1 MAAVAATGF
10 LYLPTGAYRRLSL
23 FALTW
28 FLFQTSASAARLC
41 SIMGLPMVRDGYFYG
56 LGFILAGVLV
66 GWFAQPAWA
75 LVPLLLAVFFL
86 WFFRDP
92 ERAIPDAAGGGVLP
106 GDGKFTDVSLVTVAG
121 RKQARISIFL
131 SVFDVHVN
139 RSPIAGVIR
148 EVRYQRGKF
157 LNAMNQAS
165 AEQNEQN
172 VVRVEGDGQVVVFKQ
187 IAGLLA
193 RRIVFHPKMG
203 DRLESGQRV
212 GLIKFGSRV
221 DVFLDAAAV
230 LQVKVGD
237 RVRGGASVLAYLQP
251 KGELASA
258 GRSSASEGT
267 R

>member
-1 MAAVAATGF
+1 
-10 LYLPTGAYRRLSL
+10 
-23 FALTW
+23 
-28 FLFQTSASAARLC
+28 
-41 SIMGLPMVRDGYFYG
+41 MVRDGYYYG
-56 LGFILAGVLV
+56 LALFAAAFLV
-66 GWFAQPAWA
+66 GWFTQPAWA
-75 LVPLLLAVFFL
+75 VIPVLLATFFL

-92 ERAIPDAAGGGVLP
+92 ERAIPDAAYALVSP
-106 GDGKFTDVSLVTVAG
+106 ADGKITDVSVVTEDG
-121 RKQARISIFL
+121 EKRNRISIFL

-172 VVRVEGDGQVVVFKQ
+172 IVCVESDGQTVIFKQ

-193 RRIVFHPKMG
+193 RRIVFHPKIG
-203 DRLESGQRV
+203 DRVERGQRV

-221 DVFLDAAAV
+221 DVLFDCNASV
-230 LQVKVGD
+230 RVRVGD
-237 RVRGGASVLAYLQP
+237 RVRGGASVLAHLEP
-251 KGELASA
+251 KTELAAATYSA
-258 GRSSASEGT
+258 AERSH